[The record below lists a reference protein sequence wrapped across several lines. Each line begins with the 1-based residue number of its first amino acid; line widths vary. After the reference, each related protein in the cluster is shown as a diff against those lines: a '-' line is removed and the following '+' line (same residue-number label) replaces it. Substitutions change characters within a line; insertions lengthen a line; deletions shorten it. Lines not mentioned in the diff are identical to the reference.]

1 MKSLVKVCVEEV
13 KLIFLRLC
21 LFSYARKV
29 TAKHWK
35 HKILGSFSL
44 RLCEKMRKDLCADLL
59 LTLLQFGFV
68 GQCIHAHLLEHGEQ
82 SV

>member
-13 KLIFLRLC
+13 KLIFLRPC
-21 LFSYARKV
+21 LFFLML
-29 TAKHWK
+29 AKLLQSIGNIK
-35 HKILGSFSL
+35 FLAVF
-44 RLCEKMRKDLCADLL
+44 LCACAKDLCADLL

>member
-13 KLIFLRLC
+13 KLIFLSFAFFLTLAKLLQSIGNIKFLAVFLC
-21 LFSYARKV
+21 AC
-29 TAKHWK
+29 A
-35 HKILGSFSL
+35 
-44 RLCEKMRKDLCADLL
+44 KDLCADLL

>member
-13 KLIFLRLC
+13 KLIFLRLY

-44 RLCEKMRKDLCADLL
+44 RLCEKICAPI
-59 LTLLQFGFV
+59 
-68 GQCIHAHLLEHGEQ
+68 C
-82 SV
+82 S